1 MTAIC
6 ARTVLPS
13 FLIGSPDA
21 RGPVW
26 KPSKNSSTTLTY
38 NDMNNR
44 KAILFSAP
52 SGSGKTTIIRE
63 ILKRFDCFEFSIS
76 ATSRK
81 AREGEQD
88 GVDYYFLTPEVF
100 EQRVQKGDFLEWEE
114 VYAGTR
120 YGTLKSEIDRIW
132 DNGHVI
138 IFDVDVNGGMNI
150 KKYFGPDAL
159 ALFVMP
165 PSIEVLEMRLRN
177 RGTESED
184 SIVKRLARSEAE
196 LKMADRFDVTI
207 INDQL
212 DRAVD
217 ETQKVINNYL
227 LR

>member
-1 MTAIC
+1 
-6 ARTVLPS
+6 
-13 FLIGSPDA
+13 
-21 RGPVW
+21 
-26 KPSKNSSTTLTY
+26 
-38 NDMNNR
+38 MNNR

-76 ATSRK
+76 ATSRL
-81 AREGEQD
+81 ARQGEQD
-88 GVDYYFLTPEVF
+88 GVDYYFLTPEEF
-100 EQRVQKGDFLEWEE
+100 ERRVEEGQFLEWEE

-150 KKYFGPDAL
+150 KKYFGSEAL

-177 RGTESED
+177 RGTESEEA
-184 SIVKRLARSEAE
+184 ITKRLARSAAE
-196 LKMADRFDVTI
+196 LKMAEQLDVTI
-207 INDQL
+207 VNDDL
-212 DRAVD
+212 SRAVD
-217 ETQKVINNYL
+217 ETQRVINNYL
-227 LR
+227 SR